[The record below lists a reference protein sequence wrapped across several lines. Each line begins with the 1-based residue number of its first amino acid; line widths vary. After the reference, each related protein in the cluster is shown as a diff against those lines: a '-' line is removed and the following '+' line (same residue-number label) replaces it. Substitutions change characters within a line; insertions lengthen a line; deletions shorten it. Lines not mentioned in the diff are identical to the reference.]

1 MQQMMPYIVTLA
13 AKAEPAKAPRT
24 ATAAR
29 VFLNMIC
36 FLIECRA
43 PSFVMRRRP
52 ADLSLEA
59 LPKLERL
66 SWSEP
71 HLVFGP
77 RGPVHILPKTSS
89 IS

>member
-1 MQQMMPYIVTLA
+1 
-13 AKAEPAKAPRT
+13 T

-29 VFLNMIC
+29 DFLNMIC

-43 PSFVMRRRP
+43 SSFVMRRRP
-52 ADLSLEA
+52 ADFSLET
-59 LPKLERL
+59 LPNLERL

-77 RGPVHILPKTSS
+77 RGPVDILPKTSS